1 MMANPI
7 KDTTHLR
14 SPTESDRLNKPWNN
28 PATRKVLEDQES
40 AQSRNTIIYAIL
52 AVVLVVGGY
61 YLYTT
66 EWPSAAVTSTI
77 TKTDTAPTANAP
89 AASTTAVPVAPPAV
103 TLPAAGNVPA
113 PATTTTP

>member
-1 MMANPI
+1 MANPI

-66 EWPSAAVTSTI
+66 ELPSAAVTSAI
-77 TKTDTAPTANAP
+77 TKTDVAPMPDAP
-89 AASTTAVPVAPPAV
+89 APPTPEVPATPPAA
-103 TLPAAGNVPA
+103 TPPAPGDIPA